1 MIGPSI
7 WHFRAEGDPTHIHTV
22 TRNQGG
28 YKCTCPVF
36 AYGGGKDCRHVRLVK
51 NGLAGLPINEE
62 PQLAWATVNH
72 VQKYRGKVLVPFFR
86 NEDMVSMY
94 LVLYE
99 LRQLGISK
107 RACCTFMGI
116 KAVSDATVER
126 YLRQQGLLLDTGEVR
141 PALCDMAPN
150 AAAETTLE
158 GMSP

>member
-22 TRNQGG
+22 TRNQGD

-86 NEDMVSMY
+86 NDDVTSMY

-107 RACCTFMGI
+107 RVCCTFMGI

-126 YLRQQGLLLDTGEVR
+126 HLRQQELLSDTSAGQAV
-141 PALCDMAPN
+141 LSD
-150 AAAETTLE
+150 AASDTASEMSRE